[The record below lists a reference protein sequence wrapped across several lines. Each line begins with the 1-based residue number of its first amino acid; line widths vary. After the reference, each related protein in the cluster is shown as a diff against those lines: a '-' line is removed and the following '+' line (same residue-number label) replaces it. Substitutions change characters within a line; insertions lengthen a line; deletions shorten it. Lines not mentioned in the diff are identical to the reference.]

1 MKPILWDWT
10 YLIHRHLEG
19 DLTEEQR
26 RVLNDGLVADPRL
39 RRRLAELAFEQ
50 AVWREA
56 PGVGAGKVGV
66 APGAAAPL
74 LKPALFT
81 KTAKTP
87 KKTLGRKGARRK
99 PRRKK
104 RGEDMT

>member
-1 MKPILWDWT
+1 MKPIAWDWT

-19 DLTEEQR
+19 GLTEEQR

-50 AVWREA
+50 AVWRET
-56 PGVGAGKVGV
+56 PGIGVREVGV
-66 APGAAAPL
+66 AGGASAPL
-74 LKPALFT
+74 LKPA
-81 KTAKTP
+81 P
-87 KKTLGRKGARRK
+87 KVSKSKGARRK

-104 RGEDMT
+104 RGEDHDLN

>member
-1 MKPILWDWT
+1 MKPIAWDWT

-19 DLTEEQR
+19 GLTEEQR

-50 AVWREA
+50 AAWRQA
-56 PGVGAGKVGV
+56 PGIGAREVGV
-66 APGAAAPL
+66 ADGAAAPL
-74 LKPALFT
+74 LKLA
-81 KTAKTP
+81 P
-87 KKTLGRKGARRK
+87 KFIQRKGARRK

-104 RGEDMT
+104 RGEDHDLN

>member
-1 MKPILWDWT
+1 MKPIPWDWT

-19 DLTEEQR
+19 GLTEEQR
-26 RVLNDGLVADPRL
+26 RVLNDALVADPKM

-56 PGVGAGKVGV
+56 SGIGAREVGV
-66 APGAAAPL
+66 AGGAAAPL
-74 LKPALFT
+74 LKPA
-81 KTAKTP
+81 P
-87 KKTLGRKGARRK
+87 KSTRRKGARRK

-104 RGEDMT
+104 RGEDHDLN